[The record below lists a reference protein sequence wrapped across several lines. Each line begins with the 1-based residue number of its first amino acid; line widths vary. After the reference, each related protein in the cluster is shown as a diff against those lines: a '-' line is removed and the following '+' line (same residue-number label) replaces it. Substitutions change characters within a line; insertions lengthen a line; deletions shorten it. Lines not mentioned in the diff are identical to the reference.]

1 MRNRQF
7 KNLTRRFAA
16 FAMVLILLAAV
27 AGSALAMASEAA
39 DRFLRDLS
47 ALGMDRDDAV
57 RLLNERK
64 DTDHA

>member
-1 MRNRQF
+1 MGTDGTENSE
-7 KNLTRRFAA
+7 T
-16 FAMVLILLAAV
+16 I
-27 AGSALAMASEAA
+27 SALRTQMASEAA

-47 ALGMDRDDAV
+47 ALGMDRNDAV